1 MKQKIAVL
9 IQHSVLGL
17 SALFSF
23 TGQAIATT
31 SDFKSQ
37 ATSVIAN
44 FGDGFFNPQP
54 QICGDCKYSIPE
66 KFYFPETFFY
76 GSLPSSFGDENKY
89 STPEKNS
96 YGNISAVEI
105 GSVFGI
111 NNDESIHRN
120 GAHDLSEKL
129 IKKGHE
135 LSSETSSPG
144 SIFRDND
151 DKLKLGDWAESD
163 HDHEIGDELGH
174 SEDDLNVSPVP
185 EASEWALMLAGFGL
199 IGLIANRRKR
209 QDALIAV

>member
-1 MKQKIAVL
+1 MLIVFKIRSLIIGSKNIMKQKIAVL

-17 SALFSF
+17 SALLAF

-54 QICGDCKYSIPE
+54 QICGDCKYSVPE

-76 GSLPSSFGDENKY
+76 GVLPPSFGDENKY
-89 STPEKNS
+89 SIPEKNN
-96 YGNISAVEI
+96 YGKLPPVEI

-111 NNDESIHRN
+111 NKDESIHRN
-120 GAHDLSEKL
+120 GAHALPEKNV
-129 IKKGHE
+129 KRRHE
-135 LSSETSSPG
+135 WDVG
-144 SIFRDND
+144 D
-151 DKLKLGDWAESD
+151 D
-163 HDHEIGDELGH
+163 IGDELGQA
-174 SEDDLNVSPVP
+174 EDDLNVSPVP

-199 IGLIANRRKR
+199 IGFIANRRKR
-209 QDALIAV
+209 NELTRA